1 MGREKGYAGK
11 LRCVKWRYDARVD
24 PVHAWGTVTLGAAGI
39 IGLPTVLAT
48 LHATDSHFRWW
59 WPTNWMIVPVA
70 ILAIGMVLLALP
82 LRRSDSGRP
91 AASPPPPGHLEAED
105 VPEEAPTSPADQS
118 ATSLPPLVV
127 TILDTT
133 WALWRRRI
141 NIVTLQVKI
150 TNTTNKIIRLDL
162 VRLFGDD
169 EDPGAF
175 LAWLSD
181 DTLSA
186 LDKAALSVETM
197 SKCTLIGGTEVGPYG
212 DVAGVFCGA
221 ISRSTPDGGTP
232 ALILAV
238 RDAIGNEYRAR
249 IEEQNPKI
257 YTSSGQ

>member
-1 MGREKGYAGK
+1 
-11 LRCVKWRYDARVD
+11 VKWPYDRRAESA
-24 PVHAWGTVTLGAAGI
+24 HAWGTIGAGLALLVGI
-39 IGLPTVLAT
+39 LAVQAS
-48 LHATDSHFRWW
+48 LHSTDQNFRWW
-59 WPTNWMIVPVA
+59 WPTNWMIVPMA
-70 ILAIGMVLLALP
+70 ILAIGVVLLALP
-82 LRRSDSGRP
+82 LRRSDSGRS
-91 AASPPPPGHLEAED
+91 AASPPPPDRHQAED
-105 VPEEAPTSPADQS
+105 APEEAPTSPTVQS

-133 WALWRRRI
+133 WELWRRRV

-150 TNTTNKIIRLDL
+150 TNTTSKIIRLEL

-186 LDKAALSVETM
+186 QEKAALSLGTM
-197 SKCTLIGGTEVGPYG
+197 SRNTLTGGTEVGPYG
-212 DVAGVFCGA
+212 DVVGVFCA
-221 ISRSTPDGGTP
+221 AVSRSTPDGGTP

-257 YTSSGQ
+257 FTLSGQ